1 MLSMTGFGTAE
12 RSSEH
17 LHVRVEVKAVNNR
30 HLKVAIRSPHGYSA
44 LEHDLEKL
52 VRERVARGTINVFV
66 SVHRKDGPCG
76 YVVDEAVFHYY
87 IEQWQRL
94 AGEMRTSGAGATG
107 EANPALLL
115 TLPGVVREDDEG
127 VVTEHDWPLIQETVD
142 AALASFNQ
150 FRGREGDSMHE
161 TLKSLCHDVGVG
173 VGQIAERSPQAVAQY
188 RERLRDRINE
198 LLKEVGAAV
207 TDADLV
213 REICLFADRCD
224 VTEEITRLRSHLT
237 QFLAS
242 MELEASPGRKLD
254 FLCQELLR
262 EVNTIGSKANDAAM
276 AQCVVG
282 LKATIEKIRELVQ
295 NIE

>member
-1 MLSMTGFGTAE
+1 MTGFGTAE
-12 RSSEH
+12 RSSDG
-17 LHVRVEVKAVNNR
+17 LHVRVEIKGVNNR

-44 LEHDLEKL
+44 LEHDLERL
-52 VRERVARGTINVFV
+52 VREKVARGTLNVFV

-87 IEQWQRL
+87 IQQWQRL
-94 AGEMRTSGAGATG
+94 AGEMGSAGVNSAAGA
-107 EANPALLL
+107 NPSLLL

-127 VVTEHDWPLIQETVD
+127 VVKEVDWPVIQGTVED
-142 AALASFNQ
+142 ALSAFNE
-150 FRGREGDSMHE
+150 FRAREGDSMHA
-161 TLKSLCHDVGVG
+161 TLRGLCHDVGQV

-198 LLKEVGAAV
+198 LLKEVGASV

-213 REICLFADRCD
+213 REVCLFADRCD
-224 VTEEITRLRSHLT
+224 VTEEITRLRSHLS

-262 EVNTIGSKANDAAM
+262 EVNTIGSKANDAAL
-276 AQCVVG
+276 AQFVVG

-295 NIE
+295 NVE